1 MTDRLKAYATSYE
14 EEAWEDFEKFRAKK
28 KRIPLMFFWRVAAGL
43 LIFGGLGWGLMQ
55 VMDSE
60 ITQNKTTSEKQIT
73 KPGKTEIRKSETEN
87 GHLAEA
93 EKEAGVNEKS
103 QKAPVKDKNVS
114 PEKSNS
120 LTRKLEGNVINQPE
134 QPSFVPGSVVA
145 TVYQPEKIG
154 TRPYEY
160 LLVRPRTPW
169 MPPFMAQNDSEETQS
184 ISKPLK
190 LSVALASQAHQAEND
205 NPQPNFGL
213 RGTTEITL
221 GKKTELSTGLY
232 FGRESLNLEAAR
244 NEHGLAPGLPY
255 LTQVN
260 YRWLNLEV
268 PLNIRRQVL
277 STRSFNLSTQAGVS
291 LMGALGQNSQLFY
304 ENRRTITTVATGE
317 NGLIEQ
323 TTTTVI
329 DKEIRNNDVNA
340 GKFNLGAALNL
351 SLGLHYPLGKN
362 QVSLEPFF
370 KYPLGSFTADKLHFS
385 SYGVQLRWTGLLSRK
400 KDSSRKPVMKPSG
413 FEH

>member
-1 MTDRLKAYATSYE
+1 MTERLKAYATSYE

-28 KRIPLMFFWRVAAGL
+28 KRRPLMLFWRVAAGL

-55 VMDSE
+55 VMDPE
-60 ITQNKTTSEKQIT
+60 ITQSKTTSEKQST
-73 KPGKTEIRKSETEN
+73 KPEKTEIRKPETEN
-87 GHLAEA
+87 EHLAKA
-93 EKEAGVNEKS
+93 EKDAEASEKS
-103 QKAPVKDKNVS
+103 QKALVKDKNVS

-120 LTRKLEGNVINQPE
+120 LTRKLEGNFINQPE
-134 QPSFVPGSVVA
+134 QPSFVSGSVLA

-160 LLVRPRTPW
+160 LLVRARTPW
-169 MPPFMAQNDSEETQS
+169 MSPFIAQNDSEETPS

-190 LSVALASQAHQAEND
+190 LSVALASQAHQAQDD
-205 NPQPNFGL
+205 NPQQNFGL
-213 RGTTEITL
+213 RGTTEIAL
-221 GKKTELSTGLY
+221 GDKTELSTGLY
-232 FGRESLNLEAAR
+232 FGRESLNLNSAR
-244 NEHGLAPGLPY
+244 NEHGLAQGLPY

-291 LMGALGQNSQLFY
+291 VMGALGQNSQLFY
-304 ENRRTITTVATGE
+304 ENRRTITTVSTGE
-317 NGLIEQ
+317 NGLIKES
-323 TTTTVI
+323 TTTVI
-329 DKEIRNNDVNA
+329 DKEVKNNEVNA
-340 GKFNLGAALNL
+340 GKFNLGAALNF
-351 SLGLHYPLGKN
+351 SVGIHYPLGKN

-370 KYPLGSFTADKLHFS
+370 KYPVGSFTADKLHFS

-400 KDSSRKPVMKPSG
+400 KASSPKPANKPLRPDR
-413 FEH
+413 